1 MTRRWALAA
10 SLVLTVFVGFL
21 VLTYGT
27 NAGVFAW
34 SGGSGGSQAPTIIGA
49 SPAEQLPAQAPA
61 LALPAAAG
69 ELVNLDQTSLQPSDQ
84 PAVGD
89 GHKREGDA
97 EDHERDRSEGEHD
110 GDD

>member
-10 SLVLTVFVGFL
+10 SLVLTVLVGFF

-34 SGGSGGSQAPTIIGA
+34 SGGSGATQAPTAIE
-49 SPAEQLPAQAPA
+49 SNPAQQLPAQAPA
-61 LALPAAAG
+61 VAPLTAA
-69 ELVNLDQTSLQPSDQ
+69 ELVNIDQTTLQPSDQ
-84 PAVGD
+84 PAGGD
-89 GHKREGDA
+89 RHEREGDG
-97 EDHERDRSEGEHD
+97 EGHERDHE